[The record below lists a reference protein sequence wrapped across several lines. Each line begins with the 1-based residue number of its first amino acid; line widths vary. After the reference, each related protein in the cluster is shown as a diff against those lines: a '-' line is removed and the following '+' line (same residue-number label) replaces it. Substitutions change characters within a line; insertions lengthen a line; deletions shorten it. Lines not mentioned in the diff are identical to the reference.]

1 MEQEKTVVIIGSGM
15 GGLVCGAILAQ
26 EGYKVTVL
34 EMNKQL
40 GGNLQTYVRDKHIF
54 DSGVHYVGGL
64 DKGQN
69 LYKIFKYLGIIDMMK
84 LEKLDENAF
93 DKIVFHSDDKE
104 YAFAQG
110 YDNFIHSLVK
120 DFPDEEE
127 AIRKYCDS
135 IRTVCSR
142 FPLYNLRDG
151 DYLEKSEYLTFDT
164 KAHIDSLTTNQ
175 RLRNVLGGNNL
186 LYAGVADKTPFY
198 VHALVINSYIE
209 SSYRFITGGSQIAK
223 QLCRKILDR
232 GGMVKNR
239 TEIVKL
245 HVEGGKVAYAEAK
258 DGSRYH
264 GNYFIS
270 NIHPAKTLQM
280 TETDVIRHAYRNRIG
295 SLENST
301 SIFILNITLKPN
313 QFKYQK
319 SNYYC
324 FVDDEVWSVMD
335 YTENNWP
342 KAYALFFSGLE
353 PGKEYAEGITLMA
366 YMDFREVAP
375 WSGTHN
381 TVGNPGERGESYEA
395 FKKRKAE
402 SLLKLAEKKFPGLRA
417 AIQNYY
423 TSTPLT
429 FRDYMGTDDGSV
441 YGIAKDFK
449 DPLKTF
455 ISPRTKIDNL
465 LLTGQNINLHGILGV
480 SISSVV
486 TCSVLLGMSEII
498 HKIEEAQN
506 A

>member
-1 MEQEKTVVIIGSGM
+1 
-15 GGLVCGAILAQ
+15 
-26 EGYKVTVL
+26 
-34 EMNKQL
+34 MNKQL

-69 LYKIFKYLGIIDMMK
+69 LYKIFKYLGIIDLMK

-93 DKIVFHSDDKE
+93 DKIVFHSDEKE

-110 YDNFIHSLVK
+110 YDNFIKSLVK
-120 DFPDEEE
+120 DFPNEEE
-127 AIRKYCDS
+127 SIRKYCDS

-151 DYLEKSEYLTFDT
+151 DYLEKSEYLTFDA

-198 VHALVINSYIE
+198 VHALVLNSYIE

-223 QLCRKILDR
+223 QLCRKILDN
-232 GGMVKNR
+232 GGTVKNR

-245 HVEGGKVAYAEAK
+245 HVEDGKVAFAEAK
-258 DGSRYH
+258 DGKRFH
-264 GNYFIS
+264 GDYFIS
-270 NIHPAKTLQM
+270 NIHPTRTLKM

-295 SLENST
+295 SLENSS
-301 SIFILNITLKPN
+301 SIFILNITLKPGR
-313 QFKYQK
+313 FKYQK

-324 FVDDEVWSVMD
+324 FLEDEVWSVMD
-335 YTENNWP
+335 YNEDNWP
-342 KAYALFFSGLE
+342 KAYALFFSGLG

-366 YMDFREVAP
+366 YMNFKDVEQWA
-375 WSGTHN
+375 GTHN
-381 TVGNPGERGESYEA
+381 TVGNPGARGESYEE

-402 SLLKLAEKKFPGLRA
+402 LLITLAEKKFPGLRD
-417 AIQNYY
+417 AILNYY
-423 TSTPLT
+423 TSSPLT
-429 FRDYMGTDDGSV
+429 FRDYMGTDDGSI

-455 ISPRTKIDNL
+455 ISPRTKIENL

-486 TCSVLLGMSEII
+486 TCSVLLGMKEII
-498 HKIEEAQN
+498 HKIAKAQD

>member
-1 MEQEKTVVIIGSGM
+1 MERDKSVVIIGSGM

-26 EGYKVTVL
+26 ENYKVTVL
-34 EMNKQL
+34 EMNRQL

-64 DKGQN
+64 EKGQN
-69 LYKIFKYLGIIDMMK
+69 LYKIFKYLGIIDKMK

-93 DKIVFHSDDKE
+93 DKIVFHSDNKE

-110 YDNFIHSLVK
+110 YDNFIKTLVK
-120 DFPDEEE
+120 DFPGEE
-127 AIRKYCDS
+127 AAINKYCDS
-135 IRTVCSR
+135 IRNVCSR

-151 DYLEKSEYLTFDT
+151 DYLEKSEYLTLDT
-164 KAHIDSLTTNQ
+164 KAFIDSLTTNQ

-198 VHALVINSYIE
+198 VHALVLNSYIE

-223 QLCRKILDR
+223 QLCRKILDN
-232 GGMVKNR
+232 GGTIKNR
-239 TEIVKL
+239 TEIVRLAVDK
-245 HVEGGKVAYAEAK
+245 GKIAYAESK
-258 DGSRYH
+258 DGIQYKAD
-264 GNYFIS
+264 YFIS

-280 TETDVIRHAYRNRIG
+280 TDSDIIRHAYRKRIA

-301 SIFILNITLKPN
+301 SIFIINVTLKPGM
-313 QFKYQK
+313 FKYQK
-319 SNYYC
+319 TNYYC
-324 FVDDEVWSVMD
+324 FLQDDVWEAIN
-335 YTENNWP
+335 YTRENWP
-342 KAYALFFSGLE
+342 KAYALFFSGSE

-366 YMDFREVAP
+366 YMDYSEVKS
-375 WSGTHN
+375 WGTSHN
-381 TVGNPGERGESYEA
+381 TVGQPANRGADYES

-402 SLLKLAEKKFPGLRA
+402 LVINLAAIKFPELKD
-417 AIQNYY
+417 AIKNYY

-441 YGIAKDFK
+441 YGIAKDYK

-455 ISPRTKIDNL
+455 ISPRTKIENL
-465 LLTGQNINLHGILGV
+465 LLTGQNINLHGVLGV

-486 TCSVLLGMSEII
+486 TCSVLLGMAEII
-498 HKIEEAQN
+498 NKIDQAQD

>member
-1 MEQEKTVVIIGSGM
+1 MVIIGSGM

-26 EGYKVTVL
+26 EGFKVTVL
-34 EMNKQL
+34 EMNKQI

-69 LYKIFKYLGIIDMMK
+69 LYKIFKYLGIMHHMK

-93 DKIVFHSDDKE
+93 DKIVFHSDGKE

-110 YDNFIHSLVK
+110 YDNFIKTLVYE
-120 DFPDEEE
+120 FPDEET
-127 AIRKYCDS
+127 AIQKYCDS
-135 IRTVCSR
+135 IRTICAR

-151 DYLEKSEYLTFDT
+151 DYLEKSEFLTFDT
-164 KAHIDSLTTNQ
+164 KAYIDSLTTNQ
-175 RLRNVLGGNNL
+175 RLRDVLGGNNL

-198 VHALVINSYIE
+198 VHALVLNSYIE
-209 SSYRFITGGSQIAK
+209 SSYRFVTGGSQIAK
-223 QLCRKILDR
+223 HLSRKIIEN
-232 GGMVKNR
+232 GGSVKNR

-245 HVEGGKVAYAEAK
+245 VVENGLVAFAEGK
-258 DGSRYH
+258 DGKQYKAD
-264 GNYFIS
+264 YFIS

-280 TETDVIRHAYRNRIG
+280 TETHVIKHAYRNRIA
-295 SLENST
+295 SLGNST

-313 QFKYQK
+313 KFKYHK
-319 SNYYC
+319 TNFYC
-324 FVDDEVWSVMD
+324 YLHDEVWDIMK
-335 YTENNWP
+335 YTEDTWP
-342 KAYALFFSGLE
+342 KAYAMFYSGSE

-366 YMDFREVAP
+366 YMDYSEVEP
-375 WSGTHN
+375 WAKTHN

-395 FKKRKAE
+395 FKKAKAE
-402 SLLKLAEKKFPGLRA
+402 KLIDVVAAKFPGLRDS
-417 AIQNYY
+417 IRNYY
-423 TSTPLT
+423 SSTPLT

-441 YGIAKDFK
+441 YGIAKDYK

-455 ISPRTKIDNL
+455 ISPRTKVENL

-486 TCSVLLGMSEII
+486 TCSVLLGMTEII
-498 HKIEEAQN
+498 HKIDQAQD